1 MDKRRMVLS
10 IGVMMIALALGIST
24 ANAQATRTWI
34 SGVGDD
40 ANPCSRTAPCKTFA
54 GAISK
59 TASGGEIDALD
70 PGGFGAVTITK
81 PITIDGG
88 AGQVAS
94 ILVAGT
100 NGIVI
105 NTPGASDIVTLRNLE
120 IQGLLQ
126 TGSPGLDGIRIL
138 AGANVHLEHVKING
152 FNSNGVNVNAGASVN
167 LTMHD
172 CTITDITQAGVHLTT
187 SVGTASAELN
197 NVRIHNAH
205 PAIRGST
212 NSVATVANSDL
223 SFNATAIKQIAAGSS
238 INVINSQMNSNGT
251 ALQSF
256 AGSSIRAA
264 SNTMAQNG
272 TAVNPNG
279 GTISSDALNNPL
291 NNISNGA
298 FNGTITN
305 F

>member
-1 MDKRRMVLS
+1 MIKHATVS
-10 IGVMMIALALGIST
+10 NIVVMIIALALGMST
-24 ANAQATRTWI
+24 AYAQATRTWV

-59 TASGGEIDALD
+59 TATGGEIDALD
-70 PGGFGAVTITK
+70 PGGYGAVTITK
-81 PITIDGG
+81 SITIDGG
-88 AGQVAS
+88 EGQVGS
-94 ILVAGT
+94 ILASST
-100 NGIVI
+100 YGITI
-105 NTPGASDIVTLRNLE
+105 NTTGPSDVVTIRNLE
-120 IQGLLQ
+120 ISGAPPA
-126 TGSPGLDGIRIL
+126 SPGLDGIRIL
-138 AGANVHLEHVKING
+138 AGANVHLEHVKINS
-152 FNSNGVNVNAGASVN
+152 FSLDGVNVNAAASVD
-167 LTMHD
+167 LTMRD
-172 CTITDITQAGVHLTT
+172 CTITDITHAGVNLTT
-187 SVGTASAELN
+187 STGTASAELS
-197 NVRIHNAH
+197 NVRIYNAH
-205 PAIRGST
+205 PGIRGGT

-223 SFNATAIKQIAAGSS
+223 SFNAIAIRQVAAGSS
-238 INVINSQMNSNGT
+238 INVTNSQMNSNGT

-279 GTISSDALNNPL
+279 GTISSDGSNLPL
-291 NNISNGA
+291 NNTSDGA